1 MKREFLI
8 YFTTLT
14 LLSGF
19 YLLFKDQPIN
29 AQVKYKVKRK
39 LVQRIF
45 PFLLVF
51 IFGYLVIYTIIKSIE
66 ISLAIALLFLFI
78 PYLQEKSRASKRSK
92 SIRSAWPEMIDQ
104 LVTGIQ
110 SGVSLTEALLTMR
123 TRGPNPLKPFIEILS
138 KPLLDGDNFEVAIR
152 KMKTACNL
160 PEADQIA
167 ETLILAKTLGSKDI
181 GIVLRTLSQ
190 FLREDLAIRIEI
202 EAKHGWIKNSA
213 VLAAVA
219 PWILLLILSTQ
230 PETIAAYSTGIGLT
244 ILLAG
249 VFLTVIAFFWM
260 EKVGTLPI
268 RNRVLGVRVLAA
280 SYS

>member
-19 YLLFKDQPIN
+19 YLLFKDQPRN

-51 IFGYLVIYTIIKSIE
+51 ILGYLVIYTIIKSVE

-123 TRGPNPLKPFIEILS
+123 TRGPHPLKPFIEILS

-280 SYS
+280 SH

>member
-19 YLLFKDQPIN
+19 YLLFKDQSIN
-29 AQVKYKVKRK
+29 AQVKYKFKRK
-39 LVQRIF
+39 PAQRIF

-51 IFGYLVIYTIIKSIE
+51 IFGYLVIYTFIKSVE

-78 PYLQEKSRASKRSK
+78 PYLQEKSRARKRSK
-92 SIRSAWPEMIDQ
+92 LIRSAWPEMIDQ

-123 TRGPNPLKPFIEILS
+123 TRGPNPLKPFIEIFS

-152 KMKTACNL
+152 KMKTACKL

-268 RNRVLGVRVLAA
+268 RNRVLGVRVLVANH
-280 SYS
+280 S

>member
-1 MKREFLI
+1 
-8 YFTTLT
+8 
-14 LLSGF
+14 
-19 YLLFKDQPIN
+19 
-29 AQVKYKVKRK
+29 
-39 LVQRIF
+39 
-45 PFLLVF
+45 
-51 IFGYLVIYTIIKSIE
+51 
-66 ISLAIALLFLFI
+66 
-78 PYLQEKSRASKRSK
+78 
-92 SIRSAWPEMIDQ
+92 
-104 LVTGIQ
+104 
-110 SGVSLTEALLTMR
+110 
-123 TRGPNPLKPFIEILS
+123 
-138 KPLLDGDNFEVAIR
+138 
-152 KMKTACNL
+152 MKTACNL

-280 SYS
+280 SH

>member
-1 MKREFLI
+1 M
-8 YFTTLT
+8 
-14 LLSGF
+14 
-19 YLLFKDQPIN
+19 
-29 AQVKYKVKRK
+29 
-39 LVQRIF
+39 
-45 PFLLVF
+45 
-51 IFGYLVIYTIIKSIE
+51 
-66 ISLAIALLFLFI
+66 
-78 PYLQEKSRASKRSK
+78 
-92 SIRSAWPEMIDQ
+92 
-104 LVTGIQ
+104 
-110 SGVSLTEALLTMR
+110 
-123 TRGPNPLKPFIEILS
+123 
-138 KPLLDGDNFEVAIR
+138 
-152 KMKTACNL
+152 
-160 PEADQIA
+160 
-167 ETLILAKTLGSKDI
+167 
-181 GIVLRTLSQ
+181 LRTLSQ

-280 SYS
+280 ILVLKLKARYLQTF

>member
-51 IFGYLVIYTIIKSIE
+51 IFGYLVIYTIIKSVE

-92 SIRSAWPEMIDQ
+92 SIRSAWPEFGK
-104 LVTGIQ
+104 L
-110 SGVSLTEALLTMR
+110 AR
-123 TRGPNPLKPFIEILS
+123 NLKPPSKLS
-138 KPLLDGDNFEVAIR
+138 PAEVAKANISIISENSKSNFLLCIWR
-152 KMKTACNL
+152 LLEFSKFNFFFKS
-160 PEADQIA
+160 
-167 ETLILAKTLGSKDI
+167 TLNSFEKSASGSK
-181 GIVLRTLSQ
+181 
-190 FLREDLAIRIEI
+190 
-202 EAKHGWIKNSA
+202 
-213 VLAAVA
+213 
-219 PWILLLILSTQ
+219 
-230 PETIAAYSTGIGLT
+230 
-244 ILLAG
+244 
-249 VFLTVIAFFWM
+249 
-260 EKVGTLPI
+260 
-268 RNRVLGVRVLAA
+268 
-280 SYS
+280 